1 MAAADLSA
9 GARYHS
15 DERLGL
21 QLFYSQLNVVIARF
35 IRATHLFFFAKEKM
49 GPPDK
54 PGDDEGKMVF
64 FVS

>member
-35 IRATHLFFFAKEKM
+35 IRATHLFFAKEKM